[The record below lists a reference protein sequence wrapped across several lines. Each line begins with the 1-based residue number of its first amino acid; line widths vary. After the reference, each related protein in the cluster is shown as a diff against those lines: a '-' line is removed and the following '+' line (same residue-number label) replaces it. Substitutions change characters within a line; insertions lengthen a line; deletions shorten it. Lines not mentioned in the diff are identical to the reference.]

1 MKKLIGILALLL
13 ACLGL
18 CSCTEE
24 TQESGTY
31 LIYYTNEAADQLTQ
45 QEYTPQQVEGEELL
59 WELLSRMKNPEVLTV
74 KSAIPQK
81 VEVSQLQLQDGH
93 LSLDFNSPYKELDNV
108 AEVLLRAAVVQTLIQ
123 VPQVEDIRFTVEGA
137 VLYDIS
143 GIEIGAMDE
152 DTFIDTQGEGINSYQ
167 YASLSLY
174 FSDASGEKLVREM
187 RNVHYS
193 SNNSLEKVVVE
204 QLLSGPANSK
214 LSPVINGSA
223 KILNVS
229 IEGNTCILNFDK
241 AFNQAP
247 VNSASTPQTSIYAI
261 VNSICD
267 ACDVSRVEIQI
278 EGSREAVYRD
288 EIGLDQKFRRKA
300 DLIEQ
305 VAESDDAGSE
315 SQAEAIDPAVGVES
329 LINGNTGA
337 LQEDTETATGSGQ
350 EGNETEGSS
359 EK

>member
-1 MKKLIGILALLL
+1 
-13 ACLGL
+13 
-18 CSCTEE
+18 
-24 TQESGTY
+24 
-31 LIYYTNEAADQLTQ
+31 
-45 QEYTPQQVEGEELL
+45 
-59 WELLSRMKNPEVLTV
+59 
-74 KSAIPQK
+74 
-81 VEVSQLQLQDGH
+81 
-93 LSLDFNSPYKELDNV
+93 
-108 AEVLLRAAVVQTLIQ
+108 
-123 VPQVEDIRFTVEGA
+123 
-137 VLYDIS
+137 
-143 GIEIGAMDE
+143 MDE

-204 QLLSGPANSK
+204 QLISGPANSK

-278 EGSREAVYRD
+278 EGSQEAVYRD

-315 SQAEAIDPAVGVES
+315 SQDEAIDPAVGVES

-337 LQEDTETATGSGQ
+337 LQEDTETATESGR
-350 EGNETEGSS
+350 EGNETEESS